1 AQRLAI
7 FDLYQQLHPR
17 PALLDIPV
25 RVVEI
30 DEAALRAR
38 GQWPWPRTDL
48 AALVDRL
55 SALGAAVVV
64 LDVILA
70 EYDRTSPTHILKAW
84 PKTPETAALAGRL
97 LELPDHDAVLAESL
111 AATAAVGA
119 VALLPGEEGTQALP
133 PRRAGF
139 AYGGSDPL

>member
-1 AQRLAI
+1 MAARLGSRRLPGAIGLAVLCAMVALRLADPRGLEAQRLAI

-70 EYDRTSPTHILKAW
+70 EYDRTSPTHILKA
-84 PKTPETAALAGRL
+84 
-97 LELPDHDAVLAESL
+97 
-111 AATAAVGA
+111 
-119 VALLPGEEGTQALP
+119 
-133 PRRAGF
+133 
-139 AYGGSDPL
+139 